1 MVQKFNAA
9 YDQYYNK
16 GATRTSVEITTSF
29 FHLASGGLGCCKKKK
44 GAGSWQALIV
54 AFRIEC
60 RSSTWTMKWRN

>member
-54 AFRIEC
+54 AFSVLVAVNSRKHGII
-60 RSSTWTMKWRN
+60 